1 MKPALLLLA
10 SLLLSPAG
18 SAQESEPAFNSNRW
32 QENYQYLAK
41 QPRKNVYD
49 NFKYLPLLSDRD
61 DVYLSLGGNF
71 RERLNSYNNDL
82 FGLKPHNDGQVFL
95 HRFLVHANLHVS
107 EQVRAF
113 IQLSSYL
120 SDTVGLNK
128 GSLDN
133 NSADLQQGF
142 VDLHFQTVTARV
154 GRQEFALGSSRLI
167 SVREGQNV
175 RRAFDGVHVRLKHT
189 YLDVEAFGFE
199 EVEVKPASFDDQ
211 GNTQE
216 KLWGLNSKWAF
227 KPTKAEFYYIG
238 LQRQAAKYQA
248 MMADETRH
256 SFGTRM
262 FGKQSGWDWNHE
274 GIYQT
279 GRYGSLTI
287 NAWTLASLTGYT
299 FNSLKWRPRLGLSAN
314 IASGDD
320 NAKDKQLNTFNPLY
334 PNLSYF
340 EEAAML
346 APQNFFNIM
355 PNLAIQPLTNVRV
368 SVDWNFYWRLSK
380 NDAVYVRGLNPLP
393 QTLGVNGQ
401 FVTHAFSG
409 NVDWEINKYVSLGFS
424 YSHFFAGQVITEAGG
439 HDTDYLRSQVNVAF

>member
-1 MKPALLLLA
+1 MKSAMLLFASSLFSAVGLA
-10 SLLLSPAG
+10 QA
-18 SAQESEPAFNSNRW
+18 SEQGFNSNRW
-32 QENYQYLAK
+32 QENYQYLAT
-41 QPRKNVYD
+41 QTQRTAYENL
-49 NFKYLPLLSDRD
+49 KYLPLLADRD

-82 FGLKPHNDGQVFL
+82 FGLKLHNDGQTFL
-95 HRFLVHANLHVS
+95 HRFLVHADLHVT

-113 IQLSSYL
+113 VQLGSYL
-120 SDTVGLNK
+120 SDTIGLNH

-142 VDLHFQTVTARV
+142 VDLHFQALTARV

-175 RRAFDGVHVRLKHT
+175 HRAFDGARVTLKNA
-189 YLDVEAFGFE
+189 YWDMDAFAFE
-199 EVEVKPASFDDQ
+199 EVEVKPDSFDDQ
-211 GNTQE
+211 GSSQE
-216 KLWGLNSKWAF
+216 KLWGLNSKRSF
-227 KPTKAEFYYIG
+227 QLTKAEFYYIG
-238 LQRQAAKYQA
+238 LQRKAAKYQNLI
-248 MMADETRH
+248 ADETRH
-256 SFGTRM
+256 SFGIRV

-274 GIYQT
+274 GVYQT
-279 GRYGSLTI
+279 GSYGPLTI
-287 NAWTLASLTGYT
+287 NAWTVASITSYT
-299 FNSLKWRPRLGLSAN
+299 FNTLKWQPRLSLSAN

-320 NAKDKQLNTFNPLY
+320 NAKDHQLNTFNPLY

-346 APQNFFNIM
+346 APQNFFNLM
-355 PNLAIQPLTNVRV
+355 PSLTIQALANVRV
-368 SVDWNFYWRLSK
+368 SADWNFYWRLSK

-409 NVDWEINKYVSLGFS
+409 NIDWEINKHVSLGFS

-439 HDTDYLRSQVNVAF
+439 HDTDYVRSQLNVVF